1 MGKQRQAVGK
11 RGESKT
17 ISSTSEETDKKRRR
31 VIDTVQQVQRESHA
45 GSSNT
50 DLLRSRTAARNP
62 HVAEA
67 S

>member
-17 ISSTSEETDKKRRR
+17 ISSTSEETDKERRR

-45 GSSNT
+45 GSSPRIQT
-50 DLLRSRTAARNP
+50 CRVQEQLHET
-62 HVAEA
+62 HT
-67 S
+67 